1 MLGWLSFF
9 NRARRRRSPF
19 NNLGPQGLTCGQV
32 TEHLFVGGELG
43 PEDWPALQKIGV
55 TTVVNLQQEQQDVF
69 TEEERIEGYL
79 WLPAPDGLAP
89 NLEQLALG
97 VEFIKGAIETRRRV
111 FVHCKAGQGRAPLL
125 CACYLISQGMSHL
138 DAITQ
143 VQRARPR
150 TMLTPEQNVRLRE
163 FATAL
168 AHYATPV
175 EGSGLPAP
183 TLNGSADS
191 HEAAVA
197 VPPAATIAAA
207 LPEPAPV
214 PPTQAATAETPAT
227 ETTREVPALDGNG
240 VEGPKVERT
249 GPEPAIRHLPV

>member
-43 PEDWPALQKIGV
+43 PEDWPALQSIGV
-55 TTVVNLQQEQQDVF
+55 TTVVNMQQEQQDVF
-69 TEEERIEGYL
+69 SDEERIEGYL

-125 CACYLISQGMSHL
+125 CACYLISQGKSHME
-138 DAITQ
+138 AIAQ
-143 VQRARPR
+143 VQRARPQ
-150 TMLTPEQNVRLRE
+150 TMLTPEQGVRLRE
-163 FATAL
+163 FAAAL
-168 AHYATPV
+168 SQYAKNRRIAPAYAATERDSQQPRGA
-175 EGSGLPAP
+175 GSVRCPAP
-183 TLNGSADS
+183 G
-191 HEAAVA
+191 
-197 VPPAATIAAA
+197 
-207 LPEPAPV
+207 
-214 PPTQAATAETPAT
+214 
-227 ETTREVPALDGNG
+227 
-240 VEGPKVERT
+240 
-249 GPEPAIRHLPV
+249 